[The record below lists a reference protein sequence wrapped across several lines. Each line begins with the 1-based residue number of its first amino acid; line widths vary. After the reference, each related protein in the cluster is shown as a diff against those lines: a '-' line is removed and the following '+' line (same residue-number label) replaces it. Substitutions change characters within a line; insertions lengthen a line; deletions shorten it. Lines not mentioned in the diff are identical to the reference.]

1 MTITA
6 IPRSA
11 TATPPSAGMT
21 PTGVTTATSATTG
34 HLSEADVERLGAEL
48 DALRAQV
55 MGDLGAEDAH
65 YIRRVITVHRGLE
78 AGGRGLLLISLF
90 PPAWVGGTVA
100 LAVAKILE
108 NMEIGH
114 NVLHGQWDWMGDPEI
129 HSSTW
134 EWDMASSAQGWKYSH
149 NYVHH
154 TFTNVLGR
162 DRDLGYAAMR
172 IDPQQPWKPIYLLQ
186 PLYYIGLALGFEYG
200 IAIYDVELE
209 KVAAGTK
216 PWARARAELG
226 GLWRK
231 IRGQLVKDY
240 LAFPL
245 LSGLAAP
252 TTLLGNLVAN
262 LTRNVWCNVVI
273 FCGHFPAGAQTFTE
287 DQLAG
292 ESQGQW
298 YLRQLLGSANI
309 DGSPLLHIM
318 TGNLSHQIEHHLFP
332 DMPSNR
338 YAQIAPKVREL
349 CERYHLPYTSGP
361 LHRQYADVLAT
372 IVRLALPGG
381 APASPADQPAAHA
394 QSDPHPTTGPT

>member
-1 MTITA
+1 MTTTTT
-6 IPRSA
+6 PPSA
-11 TATPPSAGMT
+11 TATPTASAGMT

-48 DALRAQV
+48 DDLRAQV
-55 MGDLGAEDAH
+55 MDDLGAEDAH
-65 YIRRVITVHRGLE
+65 YIRRVITVQRGLE

-90 PPAWVGGTVA
+90 PPAWVGGTAA

-154 TFTNVLGR
+154 TFTNVLGK

-200 IAIYDVELE
+200 IAIYDIELE

-216 PWARARAELG
+216 PWAAARAELG

-245 LSGLAAP
+245 LSGFAAP
-252 TTLLGNLVAN
+252 TTLLGNMVAN
-262 LTRNVWCNVVI
+262 LTRNVWSNVVI

-287 DQLAG
+287 DQLEG
-292 ESQGQW
+292 ESPGQW

-332 DMPSNR
+332 DMPSHR

-349 CERYHLPYTSGP
+349 CERYRLPYTSGP

-381 APASPADQPAAHA
+381 APADAHC
-394 QSDPHPTTGPT
+394 DRHTTTGPT